1 MSPFVRRLAHG
12 LILIMILLSAAMPVL
27 AADEKITLRYS
38 APASPGDVV
47 TLKGKQRFNSGQL
60 RNVRFFIAG
69 GDVAARVI
77 STDQVELIV
86 PDLDTGTY
94 PVKVVKH
101 DLNPGKDIVLFE
113 GSIDVVSDVE
123 VVLAT
128 VSGTIGAGPGELNLP
143 GVATIEA
150 LEDPTA
156 RTAGEY
162 TIEQVRSGA
171 DSAIFKSLLLGAPNN
186 ITKNLPALVQG
197 EFIRVSTTATVN
209 GFLAVRM
216 AVDPQ
221 FLASVPAGYVP
232 EIYARVFDVGGDGEI
247 MTDEQG
253 LDASYDAA
261 TGELVAPLPGMMF
274 TTLEERDPA
283 ASAIHRGAA
292 TNAITVKKVV
302 LQVSVKSA
310 NATVCFQG
318 VVNFPTSLTP
328 EATPRD
334 VLPMKASL
342 TFTVPERLR
351 NPTAYNPPF
360 IVGGSFG
367 GGHKGVDLKTDDGD
381 PVYAATDGTVSSVF
395 FHKSNKKSW
404 IGGNQSGGWTVV
416 INSVDGRRTGYA
428 HLQTGSILVQQGDS
442 VFPGMKIANGDSTG
456 NITGP
461 HLHLTYTIC
470 DTKINPFPFVQPSGP
485 TAVDFYDEFY
495 VVTVVNGN
503 VITSSKRNV
512 ADFVFTNGKM
522 DYSAPVDLGKLTLTP
537 GSTVPLQIRVV
548 AKTSGKTTTIYDGK
562 LKIKEVALRVR
573 LEWNTAG
580 SDVDLHVT
588 DSLGR
593 HAYYAAKTAIPGGVL
608 DYDDVDGFGPETF
621 TLNTMAAGVTYT
633 VAVHYY
639 SDHGTGPTT
648 ATVKV
653 FLNGVLKDTFTTP
666 LTNNQFVNLKTY

>member
-1 MSPFVRRLAHG
+1 ML
-12 LILIMILLSAAMPVL
+12 LLSAAMPAL
-27 AADEKITLRYS
+27 AADEKITLQYS
-38 APASPGDVV
+38 APAKPGDIVA
-47 TLKGKQRFNSGQL
+47 LDGKQRFNRGQL
-60 RNVRFFIAG
+60 RNVRFFIAD
-69 GDVAARVI
+69 GDVAARVV
-77 STDQVELIV
+77 SPDQVELIV

-101 DLNPGKDIVLFE
+101 DLNPGRDIVLFE
-113 GSIDVVSDVE
+113 GNIDVVSDVE
-123 VVLAT
+123 VVLAAA
-128 VSGTIGAGPGELNLP
+128 SGTIGSGPGELTLP

-150 LEDPTA
+150 MEDAT
-156 RTAGEY
+156 RSAGEY
-162 TIEQVRSGA
+162 TIEQVQSGA
-171 DSAIFKSLLLGAPNN
+171 DAAIFKSLLLGAPNN
-186 ITKNLPALVQG
+186 ITNNLPALVQD
-197 EFIRVSTTATVN
+197 EFVRLSTTANVP

-216 AVDPQ
+216 AVDPS
-221 FLASVPAGYVP
+221 FLASIPAGYVP

-261 TGELVAPLPGMMF
+261 TGELVAPLSGMMF

-283 ASAIHRGAA
+283 SSATHRDA
-292 TNAITVKKVV
+292 TATAITVKKVV

-310 NATVCFQG
+310 TASVCFEG
-318 VVNFPTSLTP
+318 VVDFPTSITP

-342 TFTVPERLR
+342 TFKVPERLR
-351 NPTAYNPPF
+351 NPTAYDPPY

-367 GGHKGVDLKTDDGD
+367 DGHKGVDLKTDDGD
-381 PVYAATDGTVSSVF
+381 PVFAATDGTVSKVF

-404 IGGNQSGGWTVV
+404 IGGSQSGGWTV
-416 INSVDGRRTGYA
+416 IIHSFEGRRTGYA
-428 HLQTGSILVQQGDS
+428 HLQTGSILVSAGDS
-442 VFPGMKIANGDSTG
+442 VYPGMQIANGDSTG
-456 NITGP
+456 NITGA

-512 ADFVFTNGKM
+512 ADFVFPNGKM

-548 AKTSGKTTTIYDGK
+548 AKTSGKSTTIYDGK

-588 DSLGR
+588 DSLGH
-593 HAYYAAKTAIPGGVL
+593 HAYYANKTAIPGGVL

-621 TLNTMAAGVTYT
+621 TLNTIAAGVTYT

-653 FLNGVLKDTFTTP
+653 FLNGVLKDTFVTP
-666 LTNNQFVNLKTY
+666 LTNDQFVTLKTY